1 MNEVAV
7 KGWIKKHEGYRDK
20 VHIDSQ
26 GVPICGWGHALL
38 ENTVIPPEV
47 AQIFF
52 QLDFSQAKRD
62 LKSVYELYKLP
73 NIGPT
78 RKAVLLHMLFLLGLE
93 KVGGFEKMLAALQ
106 EEDFE
111 KAADEMLNSQ
121 WAKQAGERAVEMTG
135 MMRSG
140 RIGT

>member
-7 KGWIKKHEGYRDK
+7 KGWIKKHEEYREN
-20 VHIDSQ
+20 VYINAQ

-47 AQIFF
+47 GQIFF

-62 LKSVYELYKLP
+62 LKTLFEVYQLP

-78 RKAVLLHMLFLLGLE
+78 RKAVLLHMLFNIGLE
-93 KVGGFEKMLAALQ
+93 KVREFEKMLTALQ

-111 KAADEMLNSQ
+111 KATDEMLNSR
-121 WAKQAGERAVEMTG
+121 WAEQAGERAVEMAG
-135 MMRSG
+135 MMRTG
-140 RIGT
+140 MIET